1 MNIRSKHIGPII
13 LASFII
19 GIGGTIGLNLWRTTS
34 AKVPAKFT
42 SGEQAGE
49 YNPADIRG
57 SYTFSQVSEFFQIPL
72 EEMGKSF
79 GLDVTDN
86 MADFKCGNLKE
97 IYGIVESTIEGGEIG
112 TDSVK
117 LFVSLYTG
125 LSYTPEETTLIP
137 APAMSV
143 LEEKLSEKELKAIEN
158 RVATLP
164 GLRPLPS
171 EDPEDDIGE
180 VDTTVKGNTIFQE
193 LLDWGLSKEE
203 IETVL
208 GTSMGKTGVNVRDY
222 CVEREIEFSEVKKVL
237 QEMLLDANNE

>member
-13 LASFII
+13 LAAFII

-42 SGEQAGE
+42 SGEHQGE
-49 YNPADIRG
+49 YNPVDIRG
-57 SYTFSQVSEFFQIPL
+57 SYTFSQVSELFEIPL

-79 GLDVTDN
+79 GLDVADN
-86 MADFKCGNLKE
+86 MADFKCGSLKE
-97 IYGIVESTIEGGEIG
+97 IYGAVEGTIEGGEIG

-143 LEEKLSEKELKAIEN
+143 LKEKLSEEELKVIAS
-158 RVATLP
+158 RVVPLP
-164 GLRPLPS
+164 GLKPLPG
-171 EDPEDDIGE
+171 EDQQDDLGE
-180 VDTTVKGNTIFQE
+180 VDSTVKGNTTFQD
-193 LLDWGLSKEE
+193 LLDWGLVKEE
-203 IETVL
+203 IETAL
-208 GTSMGKTGVNVRDY
+208 GTSMDKPGVNVRDY
-222 CVEREIEFSEVKKVL
+222 CVEKKIEFSEVKNVL
-237 QEMLLDANNE
+237 QEVLNANNE

>member
-13 LASFII
+13 LAVFII

-42 SGEQAGE
+42 SGEYEGE

-57 SYTFSQVSEFFQIPL
+57 SYTFSEVSELFEIPL
-72 EEMGKSF
+72 EEMGKAF
-79 GLDVTDN
+79 GLDGADN

-97 IYGIVESTIEGGEIG
+97 IYGTVEGTIEGGEIG

-117 LFVSLYTG
+117 FFVSLYTG

-143 LEEKLSEKELKAIEN
+143 LKEKLSEEELKVLEN
-158 RVATLP
+158 RVVTLP
-164 GLRPLPS
+164 GLKPVS
-171 EDPEDDIGE
+171 AEEPEDDLGE
-180 VDTTVKGNTIFQE
+180 VDTTVKGNTTFQE
-193 LLDWGLSKEE
+193 LLDWGLAKEE
-203 IETVL
+203 IETTL
-208 GTSMGKTGVNVRDY
+208 GTSMGKPGVKVRDY
-222 CVEREIEFSEVKKVL
+222 CVEREIEFSGVKDVL
-237 QEMLLDANNE
+237 QEILDANNE